1 MDSYDLND
9 PTFLL
14 DSEFPFSDFLY
25 DEPSESSSAPTA
37 PTMFSSSID
46 GQYRLNGPSLFDTE
60 YIDPAMLMG
69 PDTTSMGNSL
79 NDCTFPAMQDSQIEL
94 SPYHPEWQSPA
105 TDFEQQQQIFQ
116 GQQGVRSPGVVFPN
130 ALDTSAQSDASF
142 DSPGVQQGVHGPIGN
157 LAFSQKE
164 PFG

>member
-1 MDSYDLND
+1 MDPYDLND

-46 GQYRLNGPSLFDTE
+46 GQYHLNGPSLFDTE
-60 YIDPAMLMG
+60 YIDPAMRMG

-79 NDCTFPAMQDSQIEL
+79 NDYAFPAMQDSQIEL
-94 SPYHPEWQSPA
+94 SPYRPEWQSPA
-105 TDFEQQQQIFQ
+105 PDFEQQQIFQ
-116 GQQGVRSPGVVFPN
+116 AQQGVSSPGVVFPN
-130 ALDTSAQSDASF
+130 ALDTSAQSDASS
-142 DSPGVQQGVHGPIGN
+142 DSPGGQQGVHGPTSN
-157 LAFSQKE
+157 LASFSQRE
-164 PFG
+164 HFG